1 MKIQDDR
8 CLMDVRVVGYQFPDR
23 VPDKRETVD
32 YDANWLTV
40 SVRYME
46 PDFTAEFQDPCVLTW
61 EVQEAAEALNRLIDG
76 KIQDFRTDFLEPF
89 LRMEA
94 EKVEDEFW
102 MRVCFVCEVDKG
114 ERKEI
119 TAVQRM
125 DRERL
130 AEILDEVKGVVQ
142 RFPKR

>member
-8 CLMDVRVVGYQFPDR
+8 CSMDVRVVRYQFPDR

-40 SVRYME
+40 SVRYMG
-46 PDFTAEFQDPCVLTW
+46 PDFTAEFQDSCVLTW
-61 EVQEAAEALNRLIDG
+61 EMQETAEALNRLIDG
-76 KIQDFRTDFLEPF
+76 EIQDFRTDFVETYLQI
-89 LRMEA
+89 EA

-102 MRVCFVCEVDKG
+102 LRVCFVCEVDKG

-119 TAVQRM
+119 TAAQRM

>member
-23 VPDKRETVD
+23 VSDKRETVD

-40 SVRYME
+40 SVRY
-46 PDFTAEFQDPCVLTW
+46 TGT
-61 EVQEAAEALNRLIDG
+61 
-76 KIQDFRTDFLEPF
+76 
-89 LRMEA
+89 EA

>member
-1 MKIQDDR
+1 M
-8 CLMDVRVVGYQFPDR
+8 CLPWEMQ
-23 VPDKRETVD
+23 ET
-32 YDANWLTV
+32 
-40 SVRYME
+40 
-46 PDFTAEFQDPCVLTW
+46 
-61 EVQEAAEALNRLIDG
+61 AEALNRLIDG

-94 EKVEDEFW
+94 EKVKDEFW
-102 MRVCFVCEVDKG
+102 LRVCFVCEVDKG

>member
-40 SVRYME
+40 SVRSTGT
-46 PDFTAEFQDPCVLTW
+46 DFTAEFQDPCVRTW

-94 EKVEDEFW
+94 ENVEDEFW
-102 MRVCFVCEVDKG
+102 LRVCFVCEVDKS

>member
-8 CLMDVRVVGYQFPDR
+8 WSMDVRVVGYQFPDR
-23 VPDKRETVD
+23 VPDKREATD

-89 LRMEA
+89 LQIEA
-94 EKVEDEFW
+94 EKVGDEFW
-102 MRVCFVCEVDKG
+102 LRVCFVCEVDKG

-119 TAVQRM
+119 TAAQRM

-130 AEILDEVKGVVQ
+130 AEILDEVKRVVQ

>member
-1 MKIQDDR
+1 M
-8 CLMDVRVVGYQFPDR
+8 
-23 VPDKRETVD
+23 
-32 YDANWLTV
+32 
-40 SVRYME
+40 
-46 PDFTAEFQDPCVLTW
+46 LTW

-89 LRMEA
+89 LQIEA
-94 EKVEDEFW
+94 EKVGDEFW
-102 MRVCFVCEVDKG
+102 LRVCFVCEVDKG

-119 TAVQRM
+119 TAAQRM

>member
-8 CLMDVRVVGYQFPDR
+8 CSMDVRVVRYQFPDR
-23 VPDKRETVD
+23 VSDKRETVD

-40 SVRYME
+40 SVRYTGT
-46 PDFTAEFQDPCVLTW
+46 DFTAEFQDPCVLTW

-89 LRMEA
+89 LQIEA
-94 EKVEDEFW
+94 EKVGDEFW
-102 MRVCFVCEVDKG
+102 LRVCFVCGVDKG

-119 TAVQRM
+119 TAAQRM
-125 DRERL
+125 NRERL
-130 AEILDEVKGVVQ
+130 TEILDEIKGNVQ